1 MGISMKNF
9 EMPKKLV
16 LDESTATPEYGKFT
30 AEPFERGYG
39 VTIGNSLRRVLISS
53 IEGAAVMS
61 IKIDGVQHE
70 FSTVKG
76 VVEDIPQ
83 IILNIKKLI
92 LRSHFKTP
100 KPIYIDAKKKGVI
113 TAKDIK
119 TDETVDVINPDLHI
133 CALTKET
140 KLKIEMQV
148 ARGRGYVPAERNKK
162 EGQPIGVIAIDSIFT
177 PVKKVN
183 FSVEATR
190 VGQITDYDKLIL
202 EIWTNGSISPKEAL
216 LYASNILQRHLDTF
230 VNFGKLP
237 EEEELQEETE
247 EQKLMREKLKI
258 SISELEL
265 SVRSCNCLREAR
277 IKTIEDL
284 VRKTELDMLQYRN
297 FGKKSLAEIKK
308 VIQDMGLSLGMKIEG
323 GKKGKKSPDKMSPAP
338 SQKAGA

>member
-9 EMPKKLV
+9 EMPKRLV
-16 LDESTATPEYGKFT
+16 LDEEAAASDYGRFI

-39 VTIGNSLRRVLISS
+39 MTIGNSLRRVLISS
-53 IEGAAVMS
+53 IEGTAVTS

-70 FSTVKG
+70 FAAIKG
-76 VVEDIPQ
+76 VVEDVPQ

-92 LRSHFKTP
+92 LKSHFKTP
-100 KPIYIDAKKKGVI
+100 KPVFLDVEKKGAV

-119 TDETVDVINPDLHI
+119 TDETVEIVNPDLHI
-133 CALTKET
+133 CTLTKET
-140 KLKIEMQV
+140 RLKIEMQV

-162 EGQPIGVIAIDSIFT
+162 EGQPIGVVAIDSIFT

-202 EIWTNGSISPKEAL
+202 EIWTNGSIAPKEAL
-216 LYASNILQRHLDTF
+216 LYASNIFQRHLDIF

-237 EEEELQEETE
+237 EEEELPEETE
-247 EQKLMREKLKI
+247 EQKLLREKLKI
-258 SISELEL
+258 PISELEL
-265 SVRSCNCLREAR
+265 SVRSSNCLREAR
-277 IKTIEDL
+277 IKTIGEL
-284 VRKTELDMLQYRN
+284 VKKSELDMLQYRN

-308 VIQDMGLSLGMKIEG
+308 VIVDMGLSLGMKIES
-323 GKKGKKSPDKMSPAP
+323 GKKEKEKEE
-338 SQKAGA
+338 

>member
-16 LDESTATPEYGKFT
+16 LDEATAKDDYGKFI

-39 VTIGNSLRRVLISS
+39 MTIGNSLRRVLISS
-53 IEGAAVMS
+53 IEGTAVTS

-70 FSTVKG
+70 FSTIKG
-76 VVEDIPQ
+76 VVEDVPQ

-100 KPIYIDAKKKGVI
+100 KPIYIDVEKKGAV

-119 TDETVDVINPDLHI
+119 TDETVEIINPDLHI
-133 CALTKET
+133 CTLTKET
-140 KLKIEMQV
+140 KLKIEMLTS
-148 ARGRGYVPAERNKK
+148 RGRGYVPAERNKK
-162 EGQPIGVIAIDSIFT
+162 EGQPIGVVAIDSIFT

-202 EIWTNGSISPKEAL
+202 EIWTNGSIAPKEAL
-216 LYASNILQRHLDTF
+216 LYASNILQRHLDIF

-237 EEEELQEETE
+237 EEEEMPEETE
-247 EQKLMREKLKI
+247 EQRLLREKLKI
-258 SISELEL
+258 PISELEL
-265 SVRSCNCLREAR
+265 SVRSSNCLKEAR
-277 IKTIEDL
+277 IKTIGDL
-284 VRKTELDMLQYRN
+284 VRKSELDMLQYRN

-308 VIQDMGLSLGMKIEG
+308 VIVDMGLSLGMKVDG
-323 GKKGKKSPDKMSPAP
+323 GKKEKEKED
-338 SQKAGA
+338 